1 MGVVRKDG
9 TAKVRVIA
17 PGWGSSG
24 WYSPKVLQDSAAV
37 FSDVPVFWDHPK
49 VSEES
54 DRPERSLRDLA
65 GKVVGTP
72 VYEANGQVGPG
83 LYAAIQ
89 VFKPYQEALE
99 ELAPH
104 IGMSIRASGQARQGE
119 AEGRKGPL
127 IEKIVAARSV
137 DVVTTP
143 GAGGQVLQLFE
154 AARPQLVKP
163 EEVSQVTEQEAQAL
177 REANAA
183 KDTAIA
189 AQAAELARLQ
199 EALLLRDA
207 RDYAGE
213 VLAAIAMPDLT
224 RARLIEAL
232 ASKPVLTEGALDRV
246 AYKTLIE
253 AAARTELEYLG
264 KVGGSGAVKGL
275 GGNAPV
281 AGAGLKESF
290 KTMYLRQ
297 GMGLEQAEKL
307 AASAAVGR

>member
-163 EEVSQVTEQEAQAL
+163 EEVSQVTEQEAQEL
-177 REANAA
+177 RDANAVL
-183 KDTAIA
+183 TA
-189 AQAAELARLQ
+189 ESARLQ

-213 VLAAIAMPDLT
+213 VLAVIAMPDLT

-246 AYKTLIE
+246 AYKAAIE
-253 AAARTELEYLG
+253 TAARTELEYLG
-264 KVGGSGAVKGL
+264 KVGGSGTVKGL
-275 GGNAPV
+275 GGNAPA